1 MVLGPS
7 NLVTRTIARIVHR
20 TSIPP
25 AAEADGDIE
34 LGREQECHRNG
45 ASVEERDVMDVILQ
59 SSSDKIPQSGD
70 RRSRMSEKTN
80 LLEEAED
87 AQRNPSDWTKMMRL
101 PIILFC
107 LYTFVCSL
115 DLLSTSF
122 RLMAGRTAGKEAE
135 NIMNSSRIWDYSHF
149 KLLLQLQYI

>member
-20 TSIPP
+20 RSNPP
-25 AAEADGDIE
+25 AAEADGDVE
-34 LGREQECHRNG
+34 LGREQECHRND
-45 ASVEERDVMDVILQ
+45 ASVEERDVILQ

-87 AQRNPSDWTKMMRL
+87 AQRNPSDWTKIMRL
-101 PIILFC
+101 PLILFC

-122 RLMAGRTAGKEAE
+122 RLMAGRTASKEAE

-149 KLLLQLQYI
+149 KLLLQPQYI